1 MRFSIW
7 LAGCAMNCVASSS
20 WAQAAQ
26 SELKPIAFSTMD
38 ANKDG
43 KVSLLEARADPELYA
58 EFSTLD
64 INQDGFL
71 TPVEFSAWPRA
82 AKTKDTAS
90 RDPTTG
96 PGGSAGAQH
105 MPEQ

>member
-1 MRFSIW
+1 MRIAALGLGFASVC
-7 LAGCAMNCVASSS
+7 LASTL
-20 WAQAAQ
+20 WAQGAQ
-26 SELKPIAFSTMD
+26 SELKPLAFSAVD

-58 EFSTLD
+58 EFAALD

-71 TPVEFSAWPRA
+71 TPAEFSAWPRA
-82 AKTKDTAS
+82 AKTKDVTA